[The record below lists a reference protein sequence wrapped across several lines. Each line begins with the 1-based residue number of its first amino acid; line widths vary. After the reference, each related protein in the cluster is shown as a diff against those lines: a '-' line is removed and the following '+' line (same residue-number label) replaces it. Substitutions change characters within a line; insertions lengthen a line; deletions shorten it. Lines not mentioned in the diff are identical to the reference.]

1 MRLHCA
7 RQLVCDSLASYS
19 PGDVYQEP
27 SADLTTLA
35 ATVRT
40 SLDRNSVLEQAGRHD
55 ACPADDEEVS
65 LNRTWKH
72 WTDVAQVAA
81 GWVVTARDGVDD
93 VAQTDEAAV
102 ADFQAAAYS
111 VLRAAVGDSVKN
123 GAVAAAE
130 AGAIAAAEAGAI
142 AAAEAGAIAAAEADA
157 IAAAEVGAVAAV
169 EVGAYA
175 AAKVAASDTAEVAE
189 STAVQVAM

>member
-1 MRLHCA
+1 MSGEEGTAMRIHCA

-19 PGDVYQEP
+19 PSDVYQEP
-27 SADLTTLA
+27 SVDLTTLA

-81 GWVVTARDGVDD
+81 GWLVTARDGVDD

-102 ADFQAAAYS
+102 ADYQEAAYS
-111 VLRAAVGDSVKN
+111 VLQAAVGDSVKN
-123 GAVAAAE
+123 
-130 AGAIAAAEAGAI
+130 GAI

-157 IAAAEVGAVAAV
+157 IAAAEVGAVPAV

-175 AAKVAASDTAEVAE
+175 ASKVAAPDTAEVAE
-189 STAVQVAM
+189 STAV